1 MALDLKT
8 FVISGSPARLAALLT
23 AVGYPF
29 YFAGTDI
36 EITCE
41 NGILN
46 NSSGM
51 TRNSLK
57 KFQLPWRNNFVI
69 LRIYMRRI
77 IHVYNCIIME
87 MKKTIE
93 KIPTWAF
100 GYIFNGDMTGLT
112 DEEVKQIDEAL
123 EQIGVDIVCTPADE
137 EAQPYFTHYPLFG
150 LPAEVEDCVILYR

>member
-1 MALDLKT
+1 MLSVVVRQDWPHFSLQWVILSILMEQILKSL
-8 FVISGSPARLAALLT
+8 VK
-23 AVGYPF
+23 
-29 YFAGTDI
+29 
-36 EITCE
+36 

-57 KFQLPWRNNFVI
+57 KYLLPWRNNFVI

-150 LPAEVEDCVILYR
+150 LPTEVEDCVILYR